1 MPIYEYV
8 CSACANRTEI
18 LHGVH
23 EAGPGFCPVCG
34 AEGSMRK
41 AFAPPAIVFK
51 GSGWAKKERRSAA
64 KSSSSPSASAPD
76 AAPAGEEG
84 GTTAA
89 PADTAKAAEG
99 ATASSSDT
107 TAGGA

>member
-8 CSACANRTEI
+8 CSNCANRTEI

-23 EAGPGFCPVCG
+23 DDGPTFCPACG

-51 GSGWAKKERRSAA
+51 GSGWAKKERRSA
-64 KSSSSPSASAPD
+64 SSGGSKKPSGDSGESA
-76 AAPAGEEG
+76 
-84 GTTAA
+84 T
-89 PADTAKAAEG
+89 KAEG
-99 ATASSSDT
+99 TGGKAESATSSTPAAASDRSGTAGSDT
-107 TAGGA
+107 